1 MLYNQKMTTPNN
13 ESRKLLASKN
23 ASVTNPRLVVLGL
36 LLNENRPLTIEQITK
51 LLEGQIAQS
60 TLYRVI
66 NDLIN
71 FSLVS
76 EFTTPENTMVV
87 ELRTNDQH
95 HHHIFCQSC
104 GSINDIEL
112 SSDLEHSLSKEVND
126 IGKQLSITI
135 NDHSLELFGIC
146 KPCEVRV

>member
-1 MLYNQKMTTPNN
+1 MLYNQKMTTSNN

-87 ELRTNDQH
+87 ELRNNDQH

-112 SSDLEHSLSKEVND
+112 SSDLENSLSKEVSD

>member
-1 MLYNQKMTTPNN
+1 MLYNQKMTTSNN

-23 ASVTNPRLVVLGL
+23 ASVTNPRLVVLEL

-87 ELRTNDQH
+87 ELRNNDKH

-112 SSDLEHSLSKEVND
+112 SSELENSLSKEVKD
-126 IGKQLSITI
+126 IGEQLSITI

-146 KPCEVRV
+146 KPCEMRA

>member
-1 MLYNQKMTTPNN
+1 MLHNQKMTTSNN

-87 ELRTNDQH
+87 ELRNNYQH

-112 SSDLEHSLSKEVND
+112 SSELENSLSKEVSD

-146 KPCEVRV
+146 KPCEVRT